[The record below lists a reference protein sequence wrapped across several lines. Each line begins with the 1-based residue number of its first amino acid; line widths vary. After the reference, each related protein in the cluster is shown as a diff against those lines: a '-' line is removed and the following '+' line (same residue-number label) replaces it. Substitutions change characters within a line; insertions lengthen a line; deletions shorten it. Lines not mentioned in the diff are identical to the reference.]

1 MKVEI
6 LEQRLSSDGFVG
18 ELGDRFTVPDEVGAA
33 WCRHGWAKD
42 LSGEVATGERKVIN
56 AKLDVDNISQSAKS
70 EVK

>member
-18 ELGDRFTVPDEVGAA
+18 EIGDRFTVPDDVGAS
-33 WCRHGWAKD
+33 WCKHGWAKD
-42 LSGEVATGERKVIN
+42 LTGDVETGERKVIN
-56 AKLDVDNISQSAKS
+56 AKLDIDNISQSAKS

>member
-18 ELGDRFTVPDEVGAA
+18 EFGDRFTVPDEVGKI
-33 WCRHGWAKD
+33 WCKHGWAKD

-56 AKLDVDNISQSAKS
+56 AKLDIENISQSAKS